1 MLLLKTQI
9 LNQKFYLNKIQ
20 INKNFQLCHKSL
32 EVQEIDLIEEKI
44 VKEAVEIDIIIIE
57 IKDHMKED
65 KAQVA
70 IREIAMIEIKD
81 HPLI

>member
-1 MLLLKTQI
+1 
-9 LNQKFYLNKIQ
+9 
-20 INKNFQLCHKSL
+20 
-32 EVQEIDLIEEKI
+32 
-44 VKEAVEIDIIIIE
+44 VEIDIIIIE